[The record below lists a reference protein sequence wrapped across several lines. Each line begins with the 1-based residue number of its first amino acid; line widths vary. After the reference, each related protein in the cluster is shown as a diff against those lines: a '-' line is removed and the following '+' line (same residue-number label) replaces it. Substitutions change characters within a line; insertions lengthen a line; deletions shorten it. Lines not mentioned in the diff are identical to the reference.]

1 MSNFVFFLI
10 LLSAFSHV
18 SWNILIKRSQ
28 DKILFTRSLTLVGS
42 IILIPITFFLDPLPV
57 AAYPFFAATL
67 IIHVFYKLFLC
78 YMHEKS
84 DLSYAY
90 PIARGLP
97 SLLILFITPFVFDEE
112 LTLKNEIAV
121 LTICLG
127 ILLLVFANQ
136 KFKNI
141 NFIGLGYA
149 ILVALTIASYTINDA
164 IGVRISEPIMYI
176 TYYFALDG
184 IVFNLAFI
192 IFFRKHKFNLD
203 LIKKEI
209 KPIIIAGILSLYS
222 YYPAVYS
229 FSITKVASVAALR
242 ECSILLASL
251 YGVFFLKEKFGII
264 RILSAILIFLG
275 CIMIKLY
282 S

>member
-1 MSNFVFFLI
+1 LSNFVFFLI

-149 ILVALTIASYTINDA
+149 ILVTLTIAAYTINDA

-222 YYPAVYS
+222 YYPAVYA

>member
-1 MSNFVFFLI
+1 LSNFVFFLI

-149 ILVALTIASYTINDA
+149 ILVALTIAAYTINDA

-192 IFFRKHKFNLD
+192 VFFRKHKFNLD

-222 YYPAVYS
+222 YYPAVYA

>member
-149 ILVALTIASYTINDA
+149 ILVALTIAAYTINDA

-222 YYPAVYS
+222 YYPAVYA

>member
-1 MSNFVFFLI
+1 LSNFVFFLI

-149 ILVALTIASYTINDA
+149 ILVALTIAAYTINDA

-222 YYPAVYS
+222 YYPAVYA
-229 FSITKVASVAALR
+229 FSLTKVASVAALR

>member
-18 SWNILIKRSQ
+18 SWNILIKRSE

-42 IILIPITFFLDPLPV
+42 LILLPVTFFLDPLPIV
-57 AAYPFFAATL
+57 AYPFFAATL

-121 LTICLG
+121 LTICIG

-136 KFKNI
+136 KFKQI
-141 NFIGLGYA
+141 NFAGLGYA
-149 ILVALTIASYTINDA
+149 VLVALTIAAYTINDA
-164 IGVRISEPIMYI
+164 KGVRISEPITYL

-192 IFFRKHKFNLD
+192 IFFKKHKLD
-203 LIKKEI
+203 LTLIKKEI
-209 KPIIIAGILSLYS
+209 KPIILAGILSLYS
-222 YYPAVYS
+222 YYPAVYA
-229 FSITKVASVAALR
+229 FSLTKVATVAALR

-251 YGVFFLKEKFGII
+251 YGVFFLKEKLGTI
-264 RILSAILIFLG
+264 RILSAILIFAG
-275 CIMIKLY
+275 CVMIKLY

>member
-1 MSNFVFFLI
+1 MSNLVFFLI

-28 DKILFTRSLTLVGS
+28 NKILFTRSLTLVGS
-42 IILIPITFFLDPLPV
+42 IILIPITFFLDPLPI

-78 YMHEKS
+78 YMHEQS

-121 LTICLG
+121 LTICFG

-141 NFIGLGYA
+141 NFTGLGYA
-149 ILVALTIASYTINDA
+149 VLVALTIAAYTINDA
-164 IGVRISEPIMYI
+164 KGVRISEPIMYI

-184 IVFNLAFI
+184 IVFNLAFL
-192 IFFRKHKFNLD
+192 IFFRKHKLD
-203 LIKKEI
+203 LALMKKEM
-209 KPIIIAGILSLYS
+209 KPIIAAGILSLYS
-222 YYPAVYS
+222 YYPAVYA
-229 FSITKVASVAALR
+229 FSLTKVASVAALR
-242 ECSILLASL
+242 ECSILLASM
-251 YGVFFLKEKFGII
+251 YGVFVLKEKLGII
-264 RILSAILIFLG
+264 RIISAILIFVG

>member
-1 MSNFVFFLI
+1 LSNFVFFLI

-149 ILVALTIASYTINDA
+149 ILVALTIAAYTINDA

-222 YYPAVYS
+222 YYPAVYA

>member
-1 MSNFVFFLI
+1 LSNFVFFLI

-149 ILVALTIASYTINDA
+149 ILVALTIATYTINDA

-222 YYPAVYS
+222 YYPAVYA

>member
-149 ILVALTIASYTINDA
+149 ILVALTIAAYTINDA

-192 IFFRKHKFNLD
+192 VFFRKHKFNLD

-222 YYPAVYS
+222 YYPAVYA

-242 ECSILLASL
+242 ECSILLVSM

-264 RILSAILIFLG
+264 RILSAIFFLG
-275 CIMIKLY
+275 HIMIKLY
-282 S
+282 F

>member
-1 MSNFVFFLI
+1 LSNFVFFLI

-149 ILVALTIASYTINDA
+149 ILVALTITAYTINDA

-192 IFFRKHKFNLD
+192 VFFRKHKFNLD

-222 YYPAVYS
+222 YYPAVYA

>member
-149 ILVALTIASYTINDA
+149 ILVALTIAAYTINDA

-192 IFFRKHKFNLD
+192 VFFRKHKFNLD

-222 YYPAVYS
+222 YYPAVYA

>member
-42 IILIPITFFLDPLPV
+42 LILLPVTFFLDPLPIV
-57 AAYPFFAATL
+57 AYPFFAATL

-121 LTICLG
+121 LTICTG

-136 KFKNI
+136 KFKQI
-141 NFIGLGYA
+141 NFAGLGYA
-149 ILVALTIASYTINDA
+149 VLVALTIAAYTINDA
-164 IGVRISEPIMYI
+164 KGVRISEPITYL

-192 IFFRKHKFNLD
+192 IFFKKHKLD
-203 LIKKEI
+203 LTLIKKEI
-209 KPIIIAGILSLYS
+209 KPIILAGILSLYS
-222 YYPAVYS
+222 YYPAVYA
-229 FSITKVASVAALR
+229 FSLTKVATVAALR

-251 YGVFFLKEKFGII
+251 YGVFFLKEKLGTI
-264 RILSAILIFLG
+264 RILSAILIFAG
-275 CIMIKLY
+275 CVMIKLY

>member
-1 MSNFVFFLI
+1 M
-10 LLSAFSHV
+10 
-18 SWNILIKRSQ
+18 
-28 DKILFTRSLTLVGS
+28 GS
-42 IILIPITFFLDPLPV
+42 IILIPITFFLDPLPI
-57 AAYPFFAATL
+57 ATYPFFAATL

-78 YMHEKS
+78 YMHEQS

-112 LTLKNEIAV
+112 LTLKNEIGV
-121 LTICLG
+121 LTICFG

-141 NFIGLGYA
+141 NFTGLGYA
-149 ILVALTIASYTINDA
+149 VLVALTIAAYTINDA
-164 IGVRISEPIMYI
+164 KGVRISEPIMYI

-184 IVFNLAFI
+184 IVFNLAFL
-192 IFFRKHKFNLD
+192 IFFRKHKLD
-203 LIKKEI
+203 FALMKKEI
-209 KPIIIAGILSLYS
+209 KPIVAAGILSLYS
-222 YYPAVYS
+222 YYPAVYA
-229 FSITKVASVAALR
+229 FSLTKVASVAALR
-242 ECSILLASL
+242 ECSILLASM
-251 YGVFFLKEKFGII
+251 YGVFVLKEKLGII
-264 RILSAILIFLG
+264 RIISAILIFVG

>member
-149 ILVALTIASYTINDA
+149 ILVALTITAYTINDA

-192 IFFRKHKFNLD
+192 VFFRKHKFNLD

-222 YYPAVYS
+222 YYPAVYA

>member
-1 MSNFVFFLI
+1 LSNFVFFLI

-149 ILVALTIASYTINDA
+149 ILVALTITAYTINDA

-222 YYPAVYS
+222 YYPAVYA

-251 YGVFFLKEKFGII
+251 YGVFFLKEKFGIV

>member
-149 ILVALTIASYTINDA
+149 ILVALTIAAYTINDA

-192 IFFRKHKFNLD
+192 VFFRKHKFNLD

-222 YYPAVYS
+222 YYPAVYA
-229 FSITKVASVAALR
+229 FTLTKVATVAALR

>member
-149 ILVALTIASYTINDA
+149 ILVTLTIAAYTINDA

-222 YYPAVYS
+222 YYPAVYA

>member
-10 LLSAFSHV
+10 LLSAFSHL

-149 ILVALTIASYTINDA
+149 ILVALTIAAYTINDA

-222 YYPAVYS
+222 YYPAVYA

>member
-149 ILVALTIASYTINDA
+149 ILVALTIATYTINDA

-222 YYPAVYS
+222 YYPAVYA

>member
-1 MSNFVFFLI
+1 LSNFVFFLI

-42 IILIPITFFLDPLPV
+42 LILLPVTFFLDPLPIV
-57 AAYPFFAATL
+57 AYPFFVATL

-121 LTICLG
+121 LTICIG

-136 KFKNI
+136 KFKQI
-141 NFIGLGYA
+141 NFAGLGYA
-149 ILVALTIASYTINDA
+149 VLVALTIAAYTINDA
-164 IGVRISEPIMYI
+164 KGVRISEPITYL

-192 IFFRKHKFNLD
+192 IFFKNHKLD
-203 LIKKEI
+203 LTLIKK
-209 KPIIIAGILSLYS
+209 
-222 YYPAVYS
+222 
-229 FSITKVASVAALR
+229 
-242 ECSILLASL
+242 
-251 YGVFFLKEKFGII
+251 
-264 RILSAILIFLG
+264 
-275 CIMIKLY
+275 
-282 S
+282 

>member
-1 MSNFVFFLI
+1 LSNFVFFLI

-149 ILVALTIASYTINDA
+149 ILVALTIATYTINDA

-222 YYPAVYS
+222 YYPAVYA
-229 FSITKVASVAALR
+229 FSLTKVASVAALR